1 MLTYAELVKIAAD
14 DAEKENK
21 KKEKAEKKR
30 VRKDPFLADLTPEQ
44 EAAYNEAYKELRAGV
59 NPYKRKVFG
68 RTVGLTA
75 LGGAALGGAG
85 GLLSGAASGAIAMAG
100 KDLGRKLALG
110 TLGGLAGGV
119 GGAVAGGLSGAAAGI
134 VPGLVAHLAS
144 GEMEDRALRRRA
156 RAIALK
162 KVLG

>member
-1 MLTYAELVKIAAD
+1 MLKYAELVKIAAD
-14 DAEKENK
+14 DAEKAK
-21 KKEKAEKKR
+21 KKEEKEKKKR
-30 VRKDPFLADLTPEQ
+30 VRKDTFLADLTPEQ
-44 EAAYNEAYKELRAGV
+44 AAAYNEAYKELRAGV

-85 GLLSGAASGAIAMAG
+85 GLLSGAAGGAMVG
-100 KDLGRKLALG
+100 NSLGGKLALG
-110 TLGGLAGGV
+110 TLGGLTGGL
-119 GGAVAGGLSGAAAGI
+119 GGAVTGGLSGAAMGI

-144 GEMEDRALRRRA
+144 GEMEDRALRRKA

>member
-59 NPYKRKVFG
+59 NPYRRKVFG

-85 GLLSGAASGAIAMAG
+85 GLLSGAAGGALVG
-100 KDLGRKLALG
+100 KGLGGKLALG
-110 TLGGLAGGV
+110 TLGGLTSGV
-119 GGAVAGGLSGAAAGI
+119 GGAVTGGLSGAAMGI

-144 GEMEDRALRRRA
+144 GEMEDRALRRKA

>member
-85 GLLSGAASGAIAMAG
+85 GLLSGAAGGALVG
-100 KDLGRKLALG
+100 KGLGGKLALG
-110 TLGGLAGGV
+110 TLGGLANGV
-119 GGAVAGGLSGAAAGI
+119 GGAVTGGLSGAAMGI

-144 GEMEDRALRRRA
+144 GEMEDRAIRRKA

>member
-85 GLLSGAASGAIAMAG
+85 GLLSGMAG
-100 KDLGRKLALG
+100 GALAGKGLGGKLALG
-110 TLGGLAGGV
+110 TLGGLASGV
-119 GGAVAGGLSGAAAGI
+119 GGAVTGGLSGAAMGI

-144 GEMEDRALRRRA
+144 GEMEDRALRRKA

>member
-14 DAEKENK
+14 DAEKEK
-21 KKEKAEKKR
+21 KKEEKEKKKR

-44 EAAYNEAYKELRAGV
+44 EAAYNEAYKELRSGV

-85 GLLSGAASGAIAMAG
+85 GLLSGAAGGALAG
-100 KDLGRKLALG
+100 NSVGGKLALG
-110 TLGGLAGGV
+110 TLGGLAGGL
-119 GGAVAGGLSGAAAGI
+119 GGAVSGGLSGAAMGI

-144 GEMEDRALRRRA
+144 GEMEDRALRRKA

>member
-68 RTVGLTA
+68 RTVGLAA

-85 GLLSGAASGAIAMAG
+85 GLLSGAAGGALAG
-100 KDLGRKLALG
+100 KGLGGKLALG
-110 TLGGLAGGV
+110 TLGGLASGV
-119 GGAVAGGLSGAAAGI
+119 GGAVTGGLSGAAAGI

-144 GEMEDRALRRRA
+144 GEMEDRALRRKA

>member
-1 MLTYAELVKIAAD
+1 MLKYAELVKIAAD
-14 DAEKENK
+14 DAEKA
-21 KKEKAEKKR
+21 KKEEEKEKKKR

-44 EAAYNEAYKELRAGV
+44 EAAYNEAYKELRSGV

-85 GLLSGAASGAIAMAG
+85 GLLSGMAG
-100 KDLGRKLALG
+100 GALAGKGLGGKLALG
-110 TLGGLAGGV
+110 TLGGLASGV
-119 GGAVAGGLSGAAAGI
+119 GGAVTGGLSGAAMGI

-144 GEMEDRALRRRA
+144 GEMEDRALRRKA

>member
-30 VRKDPFLADLTPEQ
+30 VRKDPFLVNLTPEQ

-75 LGGAALGGAG
+75 LGGAALGGAS
-85 GLLSGAASGAIAMAG
+85 GLLSGAVGGAVAG
-100 KDLGRKLALG
+100 RGLGGKLALG
-110 TLGGLAGGV
+110 TLGGLTSGV

-144 GEMEDRALRRRA
+144 GEMEDRAIRRKA

>member
-1 MLTYAELVKIAAD
+1 MLKYAELVKIAAD

-21 KKEKAEKKR
+21 KKEKAEKKKR

-85 GLLSGAASGAIAMAG
+85 GLLSGAAGGAMAG
-100 KDLGRKLALG
+100 NSLGGKLALG
-110 TLGGLAGGV
+110 TLGGLTGGL
-119 GGAVAGGLSGAAAGI
+119 GGAVTGGLSGAAAGI

-144 GEMEDRALRRRA
+144 GEMEDRALRRKA